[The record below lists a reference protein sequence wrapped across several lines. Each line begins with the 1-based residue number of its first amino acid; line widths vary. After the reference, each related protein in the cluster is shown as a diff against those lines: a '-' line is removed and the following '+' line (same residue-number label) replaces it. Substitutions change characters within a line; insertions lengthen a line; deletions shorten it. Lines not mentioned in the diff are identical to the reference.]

1 MKFEDYVV
9 PGADMGPENPYPVF
23 RKLEF
28 NHEYDCDALNVPLD
42 ERDTLGFATGFRVL
56 PYRMQDRYSSSR
68 EPKKFFSAVLENKYL
83 KVRILPQLG
92 GLVSSIL
99 WKPLKR
105 DLIYENPVFQPRN
118 LALRDAWVSGGIEFN
133 TAQLGHHYLTCS
145 PVNMAL
151 VKDGDEEFIRIF
163 AWERVKAF
171 PYMVDMHLPKDSP
184 FFYIHVRIIN
194 PHDYM
199 IPMYW
204 WTNIG
209 CEEYP
214 DGRVIAPCDETY
226 ETHGSSLRYVN
237 CPVIEGVD
245 KSYVSHQRNA
255 YDLFFH
261 IPPERRKWEV
271 LVDKHGKGILHV
283 ATDMLKSTKVFA
295 WGNNPGSLHWSEY
308 LSKDGHKP
316 FQEIQF
322 GVAPTQMH
330 SEKMPPKTVWEW
342 TEAISYFKGDKKIL
356 HGDWVE
362 AYTYGTEK
370 VDAMLSREALEEMD
384 KKYTKAA
391 EIKPEK
397 LVYHGLGWGA
407 LEKELREVVD
417 FDNPPMPIPSYL
429 PFDTGAMGEDQKMWM
444 DLLYTGIFN
453 ERDIYD
459 DPGQY
464 MIQPEWEQLLE
475 ESINDRLSD
484 NWFAWFHLGVMKREK
499 VAPEG
504 SKYSVCMEE
513 AEECFK
519 KSLECKENQYALYSL
534 YRISLDKGD
543 EKVSE
548 EYLMRA
554 LKVALAGKDAKID
567 HASYIAPVVMA
578 KLIKEKRFEEAHKIY
593 KSLPKR
599 TKESERV
606 RLQWGYLAFELGKQR
621 EVKKVLETHFD
632 NIAEGEVSVTGLWYK
647 YYSKKVAKRRGVEW
661 SEELLEEIKNTV
673 APPHDLDF
681 RMFVGDGV
689 YVPPTER

>member
-1 MKFEDYVV
+1 MRLEDYIV
-9 PGADMGPENPYPVF
+9 PGADMGPENPYPAF

-28 NHEYDCDALNVPLD
+28 NHTYDCDALNVPLD

-56 PYRMQDRYSSSR
+56 PYRMQDRYNSSR
-68 EPKKFFSAVLENKYL
+68 EPKKFFSAVLENEYL

-92 GLVSSIL
+92 GLVSGIL
-99 WKPLKR
+99 WKPLNR

-145 PVNMAL
+145 PINMAT
-151 VKDGDEEFIRIF
+151 VKDGDEEFVRVY

-171 PYMVDMHLPKDSP
+171 PYVVDMHLPEGSP
-184 FFYIHVRIIN
+184 FFYIHVRLIN

-226 ETHGSSLRYVN
+226 ETHGSSLRFVN

-271 LVDKHGKGILHV
+271 LIDREGEGILHV
-283 ATDMLKSTKVFA
+283 STDMLKSTKVFA

-330 SEKMPPKTVWEW
+330 SEKMPPETVWEW
-342 TEAISYFKGDKKIL
+342 TEAISYFNGDKEIL
-356 HGDWVE
+356 HGDWVK
-362 AYTYGTEK
+362 AYKYGTEK
-370 VDAMLSREALEEMD
+370 VDKMLSKKALEDLD
-384 KKYTKAA
+384 KKYSKAT
-391 EIKPEK
+391 EIVPEK
-397 LVYHGLGWGA
+397 VVFDGLGWGS
-407 LEKELREVVD
+407 LENELRKVKD
-417 FDNPPMPIPSYL
+417 FDKAPTPNPPYL
-429 PFDTGAMGEDQKMWM
+429 PFNKMNKDQDMWLN
-444 DLLYTGIFN
+444 LLYKGTFL
-453 ERDIYD
+453 EREIYE

-475 ESINDRLSD
+475 DSIKKGLSN

-499 VAPEG
+499 AAPSG

-519 KSLECKENQYALYSL
+519 KSLECKENTYAYYSL
-534 YRISLDKGD
+534 YKLGLDK
-543 EKVSE
+543 ENKE
-548 EYLMRA
+548 EAFEYLLKAFNLA
-554 LKVALAGKDAKID
+554 LSFDKGNID
-567 HASYIAPVVMA
+567 HLSYIAPTLMTKYMDKKEYDKA
-578 KLIKEKRFEEAHKIY
+578 KAVYDKLSDK
-593 KSLPKR
+593 
-599 TKESERV
+599 TKASERV
-606 RLQWGYLAFELGKQR
+606 RLQWGFLAFELGLQE
-621 EVKKVLETHFD
+621 EVKKVLDSHFD
-632 NIAEGEVSVTGLWYK
+632 NIAEGETSVTGLWYK
-647 YYSKKVAKRRGVEW
+647 YYSKQIAVRDGVEW
-661 SEELLEEIKNTV
+661 TEEFLEEIKNTV

-689 YVPPTER
+689 YVPPSER

>member
-1 MKFEDYVV
+1 
-9 PGADMGPENPYPVF
+9 MGPENPYPSF

-28 NHEYDCDALNVPLD
+28 DSKYDCDALNIPLD
-42 ERDTLGFATGFRVL
+42 ERDTLGFATGYRVL
-56 PYRMQDRYSSSR
+56 PYRIQDRYNSSR
-68 EPKKFFSAVLENKYL
+68 EPKTFFSAVLENEYL
-83 KVRILPQLG
+83 KVRVLPQLG

-99 WKPLKR
+99 WKPLNR

-151 VKDGDEEFIRIF
+151 VKDGEEEFIRIY

-171 PYMVDMHLPKDSP
+171 PYMVDMHLPKGSP

-194 PHDYM
+194 PHHYM

-226 ETHGSSLRYVN
+226 ETHGASIRFVN

-271 LVDKHGKGILHV
+271 LVDREGEGILHV

-308 LSKDGHKP
+308 LSKDGFKP

-342 TEAISYFKGDKKIL
+342 TEAISYFKGEKEIL
-356 HGDWVE
+356 HGDWVK

-370 VDAMLSREALEEMD
+370 VDKMLSRQALDDLD
-384 KKYTKAA
+384 KKYSKSA
-391 EIKPEK
+391 EIVPEK
-397 LVYHGLGWGA
+397 VVFNGLGFGS
-407 LEKELREVVD
+407 LENELRKTKD
-417 FDNPPMPIPSYL
+417 FDNPPTPNPDYM
-429 PFDTGAMGEDQKMWM
+429 PFDKMNKDQDMWLN
-444 DLLYTGIFN
+444 LLHKGQLSEKEVF
-453 ERDIYD
+453 E

-464 MIQPEWEQLLE
+464 MIQPEWEELLE
-475 ESINDRLSD
+475 ESINKGRSN

-499 VAPEG
+499 PAPMG
-504 SKYSVCMEE
+504 SPYSVCLKE

-519 KSLECKENQYALYSL
+519 KSLECKENTYAYYSL
-534 YRISLDKGD
+534 YKISLDKGD
-543 EKVSE
+543 EKAAE
-548 EYLMRA
+548 EYLLSA
-554 LKVALAGKDAKID
+554 LELSLSFTEGEID
-567 HASYIAPVVMA
+567 HPSYIAPFVIA
-578 KLIKEKRFEEAHKIY
+578 KFVKEKRLTEAKEIY
-593 KSLPKR
+593 DRLSDK
-599 TKESERV
+599 TKASERV
-606 RLQWGYLAFELGKQR
+606 RLQWGFLAFELGLQD
-621 EVKKVLETHFD
+621 EVKKVLDTKFN
-632 NIAEGEVSVTGLWYK
+632 NIAEGEISVTGLWYK
-647 YYSKKVAKRRGVEW
+647 YYAKNIAERDGVEYT
-661 SEELLEEIKNTV
+661 EEFLEEIKNTV
-673 APPHDLDF
+673 APPHDMDF

-689 YVPPTER
+689 YVPPSER